1 MIQNALTS
9 LHRGLLLI
17 QRYVMGITTTIIS
30 VLIFVQ
36 VFIRYFL
43 DIPLYGVEEIA
54 AYLAVWL
61 YFVGA
66 GYGIYRG
73 NHISASVMD
82 LVLPTQESKDFFHVF
97 VSIITLAL
105 ICWMFSLCFD
115 YLLWSIKRTPKS
127 PELRLPLYY
136 VHAAMVCG
144 LGLMAFYSLIETI
157 RRFIFIVKGE
167 RYLSIA
173 EIDDEKN
180 KTLARVNNNEC

>member
-1 MIQNALTS
+1 MAQNAFTS
-9 LHRGLLLI
+9 IHRGLLLI
-17 QRYVMGITTTIIS
+17 QRYVMGVTTVLIS

-61 YFVGA
+61 YFIGA

-82 LVLPTQESKDFFHVF
+82 LVLLTSKSKDLFHAF

-105 ICWMFSLCFD
+105 ICWMFSLCLD
-115 YLLWSIKRTPKS
+115 YLQWSIKRTPKS

-136 VHAAMVCG
+136 VHVGMVIG
-144 LGLMAFYSLIETI
+144 LGLMAFYSLFEVI

-167 RYLSIA
+167 GYVSIA
-173 EIDDEKN
+173 VADDKKN
-180 KTLARVNNNEC
+180 KAVWFR